1 MNLKRDRMSAVVYG
15 GRSPIALE
23 LCRQLADTGHEVHLV
38 TRVRDESIVNL
49 GRENGCAEIHECDL
63 ETLDKSIALANE
75 IDDKVGGLDAV
86 AFMHR
91 YRSSSPDPFKQFA
104 IEVNTPYQILVNL
117 TKRVRSSQCSIV
129 LATSPAAERV
139 VDDQDFQYHAS
150 KAAIS
155 QLVRYGSVNFAKNNI
170 RVNGVNPGTFVYK
183 DRAASFYAEH
193 PEVFELVKRVVPLGR
208 MSNIQEIA
216 SVATFLLSAKTSNVN
231 GQIINIDGGLSNRNL
246 IAQKD

>member
-1 MNLKRDRMSAVVYG
+1 MSAVVYG
-15 GRSPIALE
+15 GRSPLALE
-23 LCRQLADTGHEVHLV
+23 LCRQLADSGHEVHLA
-38 TRVRDESIVNL
+38 TRVRDKSILNL
-49 GRENGCAEIHECDL
+49 GKENGCTEVHECDL
-63 ETLDKSIALANE
+63 GELDRSIALANK
-75 IDDKVGGLDAV
+75 IDDNVGGLDAV

-91 YRSSSPDPFKQFA
+91 YRSSSPDPFEQFA
-104 IEVNTPYQILVNL
+104 IEVNTPYQILVHL
-117 TKRVRSSQCSIV
+117 AKRVRASQCSIV

-155 QLVRYGSVNFAKNNI
+155 QLVRYGSVNFAKNNM

>member
-1 MNLKRDRMSAVVYG
+1 MSALVYG

-23 LCRQLADTGHEVHLV
+23 LCRQLADSGHEVHLV
-38 TRVRDESIVNL
+38 TRVCDESIVNL
-49 GRENGCAEIHECDL
+49 GRENGCTEVHECDL
-63 ETLDKSIALANE
+63 ETLDRSIALANE

-117 TKRVRSSQCSIV
+117 AKRVRASQCSIV

-155 QLVRYGSVNFAKNNI
+155 QLVRFASVRFAKNKL
-170 RVNGVNPGTFVYK
+170 RTNGINPGAFVFKERAAEFYK
-183 DRAASFYAEH
+183 DNPQVLETAKNSN
-193 PEVFELVKRVVPLGR
+193 PLGR
-208 MSNIQEIA
+208 IA
-216 SVATFLLSAKTSNVN
+216 SVDEVAAVAMFLLSKSSSFIN
-231 GQIINIDGGLSNRNL
+231 GQVINVDGGLSNNNY
-246 IAQKD
+246 